1 MLRCALPLTLG
12 LTVLLGAMA
21 TPAQAA
27 AIGRFGGPY
36 VGGKMREGDF
46 DQVQREWADER
57 FERPLRL
64 RIGSDSGDEW
74 EVARLGRWLQAR
86 RPVIKLEKDC
96 VHVCARD
103 LLPAG
108 RALRAERGVLIA
120 FSSMDAWPLVLKQ
133 ALDAGQLFVDD
144 GGAGQAM
151 KDRYVAKMRPYWE
164 QAAAIQSLRAESAG
178 PPAPALAFLDRL
190 TRPVGIVGTTFG
202 ARDFKFSLKHSEL
215 GCMAWVPDAQG
226 LKQLGL
232 DLPGYTPPSLA
243 DAAKRL
249 NLPPERVYAG
259 PMPDT
264 PPEHPLCTGSDAPT
278 TPTPSP

>member
-1 MLRCALPLTLG
+1 MLLRALPQTLG
-12 LTVLLGAMA
+12 LTVLIGVMTTPVHA
-21 TPAQAA
+21 T

-46 DQVQREWADER
+46 EQVQREWADER

-64 RIGSDSGDEW
+64 RIGTDSGDGLQ
-74 EVARLGRWLQAR
+74 VARLGRWLQER
-86 RPVIKLEKDC
+86 RPVIKVEKDC
-96 VHVCARD
+96 VTACARD

-108 RALRAERGVLIA
+108 RALLAERGVLIA
-120 FSSMDAWPLVLKQ
+120 FSSADAWPLVLKQ

-151 KDRYVAKMRPYWE
+151 KDRFVAQMQGQWE
-164 QAAAIQSLRAESAG
+164 QADAIQALRAEGAG

-190 TRPVGIVGTTFG
+190 TRPSAVDSVVFNRQNFQFTM
-202 ARDFKFSLKHSEL
+202 KHSEL

-232 DLPGYTPPSLA
+232 DLPGYTPPSRA
-243 DAAKRL
+243 EAAKRL
-249 NLPPERVYAG
+249 NLPPERLYLG

-264 PPEHPLCTGSDAPT
+264 PPDQPLCTGSDAP
-278 TPTPSP
+278 PAP